1 MKRMVWNAVSTRKVE
16 AVKDACSFAS
26 VANKL
31 STSVAVTFVGSKEL
45 EATADLLGLKKFF
58 SVAPVIPGI
67 AKFHSLEP
75 LRNGLIRCRTYSYQS
90 TWIEMG
96 VQFSGS
102 ENEDLDQNDSDDQD
116 SSSLSKGSNSTSS
129 ADEDETDQ

>member
-45 EATADLLGLKKFF
+45 EATADLLRLKKFF
-58 SVAPVIPGI
+58 SVAPVIPGTVFI
-67 AKFHSLEP
+67 RLTALALIKFSP
-75 LRNGLIRCRTYSYQS
+75 
-90 TWIEMG
+90 
-96 VQFSGS
+96 F
-102 ENEDLDQNDSDDQD
+102 
-116 SSSLSKGSNSTSS
+116 STSVVCNKNS
-129 ADEDETDQ
+129 KWY

>member
-26 VANKL
+26 VA
-31 STSVAVTFVGSKEL
+31 VTFVESKEL

-67 AKFHSLEP
+67 AKFHSLVP
-75 LRNGLIRCRTYSYQS
+75 LRNGLIRCRTFSYQS

-96 VQFSGS
+96 VQFSVL
-102 ENEDLDQNDSDDQD
+102 EN
-116 SSSLSKGSNSTSS
+116 
-129 ADEDETDQ
+129 

>member
-1 MKRMVWNAVSTRKVE
+1 MKCMVWNAVSTRKVE

-75 LRNGLIRCRTYSYQS
+75 LRNGLSIFVAVLSLTRVPGLKWVSS
-90 TWIEMG
+90 FL
-96 VQFSGS
+96 VQKMKTCIKMIVMIKT
-102 ENEDLDQNDSDDQD
+102 LP
-116 SSSLSKGSNSTSS
+116 L
-129 ADEDETDQ
+129 

>member
-16 AVKDACSFAS
+16 AVKDTCSFTS

-31 STSVAVTFVGSKEL
+31 STSFAVTFVGSKEL

-67 AKFHSLEP
+67 AKFHSLER
-75 LRNGLIRCRTYSYQS
+75 LGNGLIRCRTFSYQS

-102 ENEDLDQNDSDDQD
+102 ENEDLD
-116 SSSLSKGSNSTSS
+116 
-129 ADEDETDQ
+129 